1 MISINDTDLQDL
13 GIFVSEI
20 VGFQNIP
27 KRKKPYENIYA
38 GENGSE
44 PFLDAQDIF
53 VEPRDFK
60 IKGALIASSIS
71 VAETK
76 FSELQGLL
84 KGSVR
89 LQIDYLGRVF
99 FTYLDK
105 GMKANRFG
113 SVSSPKFDIEIG
125 LVEINPLN
133 KIKFSHLIDFDG
145 NNLIDFDGNNLIG
158 YENG

>member
-1 MISINDTDLQDL
+1 MISINDTDLRDL

-38 GENGSE
+38 GKDGSE

-60 IKGALIASSIS
+60 IKGALIASNIS
-71 VAETK
+71 TAETN
-76 FSELQGLL
+76 FGLLQDLL
-84 KGSVR
+84 KGGVR

-99 FTYLDK
+99 FTYLK
-105 GMKANRFG
+105 NGMKANRFG
-113 SVSSPKFDIEIG
+113 SIHNPTFDLEIS
-125 LVEINPLN
+125 LSEVNPLN
-133 KIKFSHLIDFDG
+133 KITFTELASFDSEQIVDFE
-145 NNLIDFDGNNLIG
+145 NNIIIG
-158 YENG
+158 YE